1 MQNEMRRVA
10 AGLGLCAGS
19 WLAFDPEARD
29 NSVRASQTIICALR
43 VAQKY
48 KKYKQDPKAP
58 DAKVAFNT
66 VVASEL
72 LALCR
77 THGGAY
83 TKFGQHLS
91 TQNHALPK
99 EITGPLSQLQDRVLA
114 RGREGREG
122 HEEQQ
127 ALCSNVRLLVEND
140 VLGGAPLES
149 EFDVFDS
156 IPIGSASLAAVYR
169 ARRKPRRERA
179 AEWVAVKVQHP
190 HLRRQLAGDFATLR
204 LIASAGA
211 LAFPE
216 LGAFDWIL
224 SEFEN
229 AIRLELDFDAEGR
242 RSERT
247 AQLFA
252 RKRERQLQQARQ
264 LGWFSWLG
272 LWADPVIHSVH
283 IPVVH
288 WNLSSNRTCRAVP
301 PLFSTRMR
309 FHDSRQICRRMPS
322 PYRTN

>member
-29 NSVRASQTIICALR
+29 NSLRASQTIVCALR

-122 HEEQQ
+122 RR
-127 ALCSNVRLLVEND
+127 SVPRL
-140 VLGGAPLES
+140 GRCAGRCA
-149 EFDVFDS
+149 
-156 IPIGSASLAAVYR
+156 
-169 ARRKPRRERA
+169 
-179 AEWVAVKVQHP
+179 
-190 HLRRQLAGDFATLR
+190 LRRRGGTMAALGPGRKDGQLA
-204 LIASAGA
+204 
-211 LAFPE
+211 
-216 LGAFDWIL
+216 
-224 SEFEN
+224 
-229 AIRLELDFDAEGR
+229 
-242 RSERT
+242 
-247 AQLFA
+247 
-252 RKRERQLQQARQ
+252 
-264 LGWFSWLG
+264 
-272 LWADPVIHSVH
+272 
-283 IPVVH
+283 
-288 WNLSSNRTCRAVP
+288 CR
-301 PLFSTRMR
+301 
-309 FHDSRQICRRMPS
+309 
-322 PYRTN
+322 